1 MALDRIRKRDGS
13 VTPFEMAK
21 IAAAIGKALA
31 TDGLGEPGDPAHL
44 AREVH
49 DGLQQRFGAD
59 AIPTVEQ
66 VQDAVEETLIRRG
79 LTRTAKGYILYRQR
93 RAEIRST
100 KQLLGV
106 QDQLKL
112 TVNAALVLRKR
123 YLQRDERGEPAETPD
138 GLLRRVAH
146 TVAGAET
153 EGRERHEEAFY
164 RAMASLDFLPNS
176 PTLMN
181 AGTEMGQLSAC

>member
-31 TDGLGEPGDPAHL
+31 TDGLGEPGEPALL

-59 AIPTVEQ
+59 AVPTVEQ

-79 LTRTAKGYILYRQR
+79 LTVRSPWPVDGAGSTGLRFLTAQDRT
-93 RAEIRST
+93 
-100 KQLLGV
+100 
-106 QDQLKL
+106 D
-112 TVNAALVLRKR
+112 
-123 YLQRDERGEPAETPD
+123 
-138 GLLRRVAH
+138 
-146 TVAGAET
+146 
-153 EGRERHEEAFY
+153 
-164 RAMASLDFLPNS
+164 
-176 PTLMN
+176 
-181 AGTEMGQLSAC
+181 